1 MSELTMM
8 CLGNIKE
15 NGVIFGERL
24 NHQSSISVSE
34 MLRLT
39 LTWWIYFNRILYYH
53 TYYHINC
60 GVIQGIPALRKAV
73 TTHVKKYCIFSR
85 VLTRPISC

>member
-8 CLGNIKE
+8 CFGNIKE

-39 LTWWIYFNRILYYH
+39 LTWWTMFQAKSMPTPIILSS
-53 TYYHINC
+53 
-60 GVIQGIPALRKAV
+60 
-73 TTHVKKYCIFSR
+73 F
-85 VLTRPISC
+85 